1 MALWHWLL
9 GGAAAYLMFGRG
21 KAAASPASA
30 GAATTD
36 AQMQASED
44 ERNVL
49 RATFANAVGQS
60 PDNVN
65 LTWNGTAWEF
75 RLTNLGSG
83 IQMTAKNLAD
93 LQAQIAANPNL
104 RGW

>member
-9 GGAAAYLMFGRG
+9 GGAAAYMMLGR
-21 KAAASPASA
+21 KAAAAPATT
-30 GAATTD
+30 GAATTE

-49 RATFANAVGQS
+49 RTTFANAVGAAAG
-60 PDNVN
+60 DVN

-75 RLTNLGSG
+75 RLVNLGAG
-83 IQMTAKNLAD
+83 LQLTAKNLAD